1 MILLCSSFNIH
12 ERIIQDVASLCS
24 TAEDG
29 PKGIQH
35 VGCVLISSPP
45 ETHTHTNAVK
55 ETVRG
60 NACYTLM
67 TSPSWLASWAIFHRL
82 SSVAV
87 ERPPPI
93 PSPSS
98 LMYTT
103 LTQWMISDIASLG
116 WSKDNIMWPLI
127 TPLTTP
133 PPSEFPHKPPFSF
146 RIAWCRVF
154 TAICRILCE
163 QKTERA
169 SREPDIWHP
178 IIAGHL
184 C

>member
-1 MILLCSSFNIH
+1 M
-12 ERIIQDVASLCS
+12 
-24 TAEDG
+24 
-29 PKGIQH
+29 
-35 VGCVLISSPP
+35 
-45 ETHTHTNAVK
+45 
-55 ETVRG
+55 RG

-133 PPSEFPHKPPFSF
+133 PPSKFPHKPPFSF
-146 RIAWCRVF
+146 RIAWCSVYGYLSH
-154 TAICRILCE
+154 TVWAENWAGL
-163 QKTERA
+163 TRA
-169 SREPDIWHP
+169 WYLTSHHRRAFMLSKHF
-178 IIAGHL
+178 HL
-184 C
+184 TQSLALGLYT